1 MLCQDLHNWSSV
13 ISLFVVCTGY
23 VDDFDQPAERGGYDE
38 DSPGGLRSKAAVA
51 HHAWWLTEVCA
62 LLTQMMSD
70 DSAQRPSMVEAARRI
85 RIYRDVF
92 VAGTIARA
100 DSAADFGT
108 RLL

>member
-1 MLCQDLHNWSSV
+1 
-13 ISLFVVCTGY
+13 
-23 VDDFDQPAERGGYDE
+23 
-38 DSPGGLRSKAAVA
+38 
-51 HHAWWLTEVCA
+51 
-62 LLTQMMSD
+62 MSD